1 MTLKQRM
8 LTNWHLGRV
17 MRLAIGLMLLVTG
30 IQGKDWIMGSFSLWF
45 LYQAVTDTGCCGS
58 GGCAPDYRNTSAAK
72 GEPGAKA
79 NEEVIEFE
87 EVK

>member
-17 MRLAIGLMLLVTG
+17 VRLAIGLMLLGTG
-30 IQGKDWIMGSFSLWF
+30 IQSKDWIMGSFSLWF

-58 GGCAPDYRNTSAAK
+58 GGCAPDYRSKMTKSETVAMAK
-72 GEPGAKA
+72 
-79 NEEVIEFE
+79 EEVIEFE